1 MQQEQPI
8 TDVQELGNAVVS
20 WHIQTL
26 RTIEHVLNMPE
37 DAGIDIPTGNILED
51 GTSEVIDGNADH
63 RAGFLAGVKYSL
75 ELLDTFPIKG
85 VPVDEQPE

>member
-8 TDVQELGNAVVS
+8 TDVQELGTAVVS

-51 GTSEVIDGNADH
+51 GTPEVIDGNTDH
-63 RAGFLAGVKYSL
+63 RTGFLAGVKYAL

-85 VPVDEQPE
+85 VTVDEQPE

>member
-1 MQQEQPI
+1 MQQDTPI

-26 RTIEHVLNMPE
+26 RTVAHMLNMPE
-37 DAGIDIPTGNILED
+37 DASIDIPTGKTLED
-51 GTSEVIDGNADH
+51 GTEEFIEGTAEH
-63 RAGFLAGVKYSL
+63 KAGFLAGMQYAL

-85 VPVDEQPE
+85 VPADEQPE